1 LVFFLGW
8 VWISQRLY
16 PVPYAW
22 SRAVLAMLCFAG
34 LSSLGVW
41 IDASEVALWPAIIAK
56 VLLLLAMVVAVVA
69 LKLLP
74 ATDLRKLVSSLTGRV
89 RPSSGK

>member
-1 LVFFLGW
+1 V
-8 VWISQRLY
+8 
-16 PVPYAW
+16 
-22 SRAVLAMLCFAG
+22 LCFAG

-41 IDASEVALWPAIIAK
+41 IDASELALWPAIIAK
-56 VLLLLAMVVAVVA
+56 ALLLLAMAVAVVA

-74 ATDLRKLVSSLTGRV
+74 TADLRKLVSSLTGRL